1 MLIVYPQ
8 PPGHFYQSVTYMAHL
23 AAELFEAEL
32 LIVPEQKLS
41 RYKRQLNILTPRFRG
56 SESCL
61 LICPG
66 PEHLWSLYSVP
77 GWKTR
82 FGKLFGWVIDSFYF
96 DRVTRGMDFCR
107 QFDHLLVARKDDIE
121 EWTRRLKTP
130 TTWVPWGSD
139 VLRLGSQ
146 QSERPWDVLRIGRQP
161 DEWNDDSEVARDC
174 EKMSLSFHGRFAVS
188 EDGITGQR
196 HLMGLC
202 AQSKFQLAFSNIAH
216 FSDYTHRTRAY
227 ITARWVDALSSGTVV
242 AGIPPRCA
250 EVDELFWPGATLD
263 LGTVHRKEGLQII
276 ADACQSWRPEHAQT
290 NYLRSLERL
299 DWRWRFAK
307 IANLMNESPNK
318 LRAEIDLLK
327 RAIQAGSQRI
337 SEETFGAPNHT
348 HHEQGFE
355 QIPRT

>member
-1 MLIVYPQ
+1 MLVIYPQ
-8 PPGHFYQSVTYMAHL
+8 PHGHFYQSVTYMAHL

-32 LIVPEQKLS
+32 LIISDQQIS
-41 RYKRQLNILTPRFRG
+41 RFKRQLNFLTPRIRG
-56 SESCL
+56 GNSCL
-61 LICPG
+61 LICAG
-66 PEHLWSLYSVP
+66 PEQLWSLYSIP
-77 GWKTR
+77 RWRTR
-82 FGKLFGWVIDSFYF
+82 FGKLVGWVIDSYYL
-96 DRVTRGMDFCR
+96 DRVTRGMDYCR
-107 QFDHLLVARKDDIE
+107 QFDHLLVTRKEDIE

-146 QSERPWDVLRIGRQP
+146 QSERPWDVIRIGRQP
-161 DEWNDDSEVARDC
+161 DEWDDDCEVARDC
-174 EKMSLSFHGRFAVS
+174 EKMSLSFHGRPAVS

-196 HLMGLC
+196 HLMSLC
-202 AQSKFQLAFSNIAH
+202 AQSKFHLAFSNTAH
-216 FSDYTHRTRAY
+216 FSDYTHPTREY
-227 ITARWVDALSSGTVV
+227 ITARWADALSSGTTV

-276 ADACQSWRPEHAQT
+276 ADACRSWRPEHAQT

-307 IANLMNESPNK
+307 IANIMNESPSK

-327 RAIQAGSQRI
+327 RTIQVGSQRI
-337 SEETFGAPNHT
+337 SGATVGAPNHT
-348 HHEQGFE
+348 TSAG
-355 QIPRT
+355 I